1 MARRKMT
8 HKNVLL
14 LHTSALVTE
23 RAGVQMRDIC
33 PDVYGDGDK
42 KWLHT

>member
-23 RAGVQMRDIC
+23 RAGVQMRDIY

-42 KWLHT
+42 KWLHI